1 VAVSLLQT
9 WTQVV
14 MLETRDKASETRST
28 FAEHSAGMHD
38 AYGAALGVVQ
48 VVQTLSAGVDKFL
61 PLLRPGM
68 ALHNA
73 SGTHDIAVAE
83 WCDPVCSAWPPSAP
97 KSFDLLLVR

>member
-1 VAVSLLQT
+1 
-9 WTQVV
+9 
-14 MLETRDKASETRST
+14 
-28 FAEHSAGMHD
+28 MHD
-38 AYGAALGVVQ
+38 AYGVALGVVQ

-83 WCDPVCSAWPPSAP
+83 WCDP
-97 KSFDLLLVR
+97 L